1 MQGLVDNQQ
10 VSKHNLNSTFCTF
23 QNDCLDFETPSQIP
37 GEDQGFQETGGGGRG
52 DRSSQPRQV
61 STGDIL

>member
-10 VSKHNLNSTFCTF
+10 VSKHNLNSAHFRMIF
-23 QNDCLDFETPSQIP
+23 WILIP
-37 GEDQGFQETGGGGRG
+37 GEDQGFQATGGGGRG

>member
-1 MQGLVDNQQ
+1 MQGLIDTQQ
-10 VSKHNLNSTFCTF
+10 VSKHNLKSKFSIF
-23 QNDCLDFETPSQIP
+23 QNDILDFETPPQIP